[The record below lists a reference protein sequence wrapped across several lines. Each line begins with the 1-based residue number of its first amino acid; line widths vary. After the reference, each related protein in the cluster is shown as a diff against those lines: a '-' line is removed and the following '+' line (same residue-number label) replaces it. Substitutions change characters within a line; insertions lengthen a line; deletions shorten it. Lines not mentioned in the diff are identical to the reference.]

1 VRSFKTLLY
10 TLLICLSLSIV
21 ACESNGVHE
30 DHDGALDI
38 PLQLEI
44 PAGHVQAKVG
54 LSGFI
59 FGTFIMVNAYIL
71 IIASIII
78 LVIRDKAANSIIATI
93 KMMVQMMNPAST
105 GSKFMGILDMLS
117 QNDRRVQIGTIGLI
131 IGIILS
137 YFGAWIAT

>member
-1 VRSFKTLLY
+1 VRSFKALLY
-10 TLLICLSLSIV
+10 TLLICLSMSLA
-21 ACESNGVHE
+21 ACEKGVHE

-38 PLQLEI
+38 PIQLEI

-59 FGTFIMVNAYIL
+59 FGTFLMLNAYIL
-71 IIASIII
+71 IIASIIL

-93 KMMVQMMNPAST
+93 KMTLQMMSPASSE
-105 GSKFMGILDMLS
+105 SKFIGILDMLS
-117 QNDRRVQIGTIGLI
+117 QNDRRVQIGTAGLV

>member
-1 VRSFKTLLY
+1 MRFKALLY
-10 TLLICLSLSIV
+10 TLLICLSLSFA
-21 ACESNGVHE
+21 ACEAGVHE

-38 PLQLEI
+38 PIQLEI

-59 FGTFIMVNAYIL
+59 FGTFIILNAYVL
-71 IIASIII
+71 IIASIIL
-78 LVIRDKAANSIIATI
+78 LVIRDKAANSIISTI
-93 KMMVQMMNPAST
+93 KMMVQMMNPASAQ
-105 GSKFMGILDMLS
+105 SRFMGILDMLS
-117 QNDRRVQIGTIGLI
+117 LNDRRVQIGTVGLV

>member
-1 VRSFKTLLY
+1 VRSFKALLY
-10 TLLICLSLSIV
+10 TLLICLSLSFI
-21 ACESNGVHE
+21 ACEKGVHE

-38 PLQLEI
+38 PIQLEI

-59 FGTFIMVNAYIL
+59 FGTFIMLNAYIL

-78 LVIRDKAANSIIATI
+78 LVIRDKAANSIIATV
-93 KMMVQMMNPAST
+93 KMTLQMMNPAAS

-117 QNDRRVQIGTIGLI
+117 QNDRRVQIGTVGLV

>member
-10 TLLICLSLSIV
+10 TLLICLSLSFI
-21 ACESNGVHE
+21 ACEKGVHE

-38 PLQLEI
+38 PIQLEI

-59 FGTFIMVNAYIL
+59 FGTFIMLNAYIL

-93 KMMVQMMNPAST
+93 KVTLQMMSPASS
-105 GSKFMGILDMLS
+105 GSKFIGILDMLS
-117 QNDRRVQIGTIGLI
+117 QNDRRVQIGTVGLV

>member
-1 VRSFKTLLY
+1 
-10 TLLICLSLSIV
+10 LSLSFA
-21 ACESNGVHE
+21 ACETGVHE
-30 DHDGALDI
+30 DHDGSLDI

-59 FGTFIMVNAYIL
+59 LGTFIMVNAYIL

-78 LVIRDKAANSIIATI
+78 LVIRDKAATSIISTI
-93 KMMVQMMNPAST
+93 KLAVQMMNPAS
-105 GSKFMGILDMLS
+105 GESSFLRILDMLS
-117 QNDRRVQIGTIGLI
+117 QNDRRVQIGTVGLI

>member
-1 VRSFKTLLY
+1 VRSLKPLLY
-10 TLLICLSLSIV
+10 TLLICLSLSFA
-21 ACESNGVHE
+21 ACQTGVHE
-30 DHDGALDI
+30 DHDGSLDI

-59 FGTFIMVNAYIL
+59 LGTFIMVNAYIL

-78 LVIRDKAANSIIATI
+78 LAIRDKAANSIISTI
-93 KMMVQMMNPAST
+93 KMAVQMMNPASAE
-105 GSKFMGILDMLS
+105 SKFLSILDMLS
-117 QNDRRVQIGTIGLI
+117 QNDRRVQIGTVGLI
-131 IGIILS
+131 IGVILS

>member
-1 VRSFKTLLY
+1 VRFKAMLY
-10 TLLICLSLSIV
+10 TLLICLSLSFI
-21 ACESNGVHE
+21 ACESGVHE

-59 FGTFIMVNAYIL
+59 FGTFIMVNAYVL

-78 LVIRDKAANSIIATI
+78 LVIRDKAANSIISTI
-93 KMMVQMMNPAST
+93 KMMVQMMNPASAE
-105 GSKFMGILDMLS
+105 SKVMGILNMLS

>member
-1 VRSFKTLLY
+1 MRFKALLY
-10 TLLICLSLSIV
+10 TLLICLSLSFI
-21 ACESNGVHE
+21 ACETGVHE

-38 PLQLEI
+38 PIQLEI

-59 FGTFIMVNAYIL
+59 FGTFIMLNAYVL

-78 LVIRDKAANSIIATI
+78 LVIRDKAATRVISTI
-93 KMMVQMMNPAST
+93 KMMVQMMNPASAQN
-105 GSKFMGILDMLS
+105 KFMGILDMLS
-117 QNDRRVQIGTIGLI
+117 LNDRRVQIGTIGMV

>member
-1 VRSFKTLLY
+1 MRFKALLY
-10 TLLICLSLSIV
+10 TLLICLSLSFI
-21 ACESNGVHE
+21 ACETGVHE

-38 PLQLEI
+38 PIQLEI

-59 FGTFIMVNAYIL
+59 FGTFIMLNAYVL

-78 LVIRDKAANSIIATI
+78 LVIRDKAATRVISTI
-93 KMMVQMMNPAST
+93 KMMVQMMNPASAQN
-105 GSKFMGILDMLS
+105 KFMGILDMLS
-117 QNDRRVQIGTIGLI
+117 LNDRRVQIGTIGLV

>member
-1 VRSFKTLLY
+1 VRLKALLY
-10 TLLICLSLSIV
+10 TLLICLSLSFI
-21 ACESNGVHE
+21 ACETGVHE

-59 FGTFIMVNAYIL
+59 FGTFIMVNAYVL

-78 LVIRDKAANSIIATI
+78 QT
-93 KMMVQMMNPAST
+93 
-105 GSKFMGILDMLS
+105 LS
-117 QNDRRVQIGTIGLI
+117 
-131 IGIILS
+131 
-137 YFGAWIAT
+137 

>member
-1 VRSFKTLLY
+1 MRRAKTIFF
-10 TLLICLSLSIV
+10 TLFIFVSMSLA
-21 ACESNGVHE
+21 ACSDNVHIG
-30 DHDGALDI
+30 DDGSADI
-38 PLQLEI
+38 PIHLEI

-78 LVIRDKAANSIIATI
+78 LVIRDKAANSIISTM
-93 KMMVQMMNPAST
+93 KMAVQMMNPASAE
-105 GSKFMGILDMLS
+105 SKFMSILDMLS
-117 QNDRRVQIGTIGLI
+117 QNERRVQIGTVGLV